1 MNFVATS
8 AISAISAMMIKGG
21 GKWQQQQQQQQQL
34 RRIQISPFPVEPETE
49 QAVVYQSPA
58 FTFADSGGW
67 PGANRKYG
75 PDARMLSAGRAVKAE
90 VKLMVKTADVGKEA
104 IEIRSIREFVELDP
118 AGSAS
123 AAAAA
128 GGGASGGPGPFSR
141 IFLSENQ
148 ASSGPVLPASG
159 PHSPPPSPPPLP
171 ANHRNRSRLLV
182 TPIHPSALGKPLH
195 PPPSPSPPTQTNTTS
210 SSNLYRISA

>member
-1 MNFVATS
+1 
-8 AISAISAMMIKGG
+8 MMIKGG

-128 GGGASGGPGPFSR
+128 GGGGASGGPGPFSR

-171 ANHRNRSRLLV
+171 ASRRNRSRLLV

>member
-1 MNFVATS
+1 
-8 AISAISAMMIKGG
+8 MMIKGG

-171 ANHRNRSRLLV
+171 ANRRNRSRLLV